1 MKVRLAYL
9 CNETKTYFVSHYI
22 IIGLMCDSLA
32 DLELNEFILCLKY
45 MSK

>member
-9 CNETKTYFVSHYI
+9 CNETKIYIVSNY